1 MGFGNDYFIVRDVA
15 KRCKVA
21 SSTVRYYTKIGL
33 ISPCGKTESGYKLY
47 DKQAI
52 EKIEFIKKAK
62 KLGFTLDEIKVVID
76 TAESGRAPC
85 KHVISFLKMKKERI
99 EKRMEFLK
107 EFKKR
112 IEKVLRRWEGK
123 LGRCGGKI
131 CAIVEEIEIAQ
142 D

>member
-1 MGFGNDYFIVRDVA
+1 MGVGNDYFIVRDVA

-62 KLGFTLDEIKVVID
+62 KLGFTLDEIKV
-76 TAESGRAPC
+76 
-85 KHVISFLKMKKERI
+85 
-99 EKRMEFLK
+99 
-107 EFKKR
+107 
-112 IEKVLRRWEGK
+112 EG
-123 LGRCGGKI
+123 CY
-131 CAIVEEIEIAQ
+131 
-142 D
+142 